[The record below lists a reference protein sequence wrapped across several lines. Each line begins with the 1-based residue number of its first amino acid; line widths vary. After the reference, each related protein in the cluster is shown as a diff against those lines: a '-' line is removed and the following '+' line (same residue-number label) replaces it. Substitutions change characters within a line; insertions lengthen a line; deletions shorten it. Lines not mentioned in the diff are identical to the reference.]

1 MRGGGGGVGEW
12 TDTTYVALRFVVAAG
27 GIAFCGSRE
36 EAVELVASRGGVRWE
51 SADQPVDG
59 VGAACV
65 VREEWAAVADGRE
78 LCVPV
83 RGGFWGKVGRGAGR
97 WQNVASVAAWRE

>member
-1 MRGGGGGVGEW
+1 MRGGGGGGGVGEW

-59 VGAACV
+59 VGASRASCGRNGPPWQMGGSCV
-65 VREEWAAVADGRE
+65 YRYEADFGER
-78 LCVPV
+78 
-83 RGGFWGKVGRGAGR
+83 
-97 WQNVASVAAWRE
+97 